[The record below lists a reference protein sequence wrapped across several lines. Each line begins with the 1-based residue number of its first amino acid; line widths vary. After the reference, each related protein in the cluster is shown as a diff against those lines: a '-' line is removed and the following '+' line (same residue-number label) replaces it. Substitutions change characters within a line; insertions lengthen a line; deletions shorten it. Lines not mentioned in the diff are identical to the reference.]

1 MVHIIWMI
9 TWSFAPLTS
18 PMIKSAIAKFMMYK
32 LFIVRRRGFDK
43 NDRKMII
50 FPKTVKKLN
59 FIIILLDTINQNPA
73 YHMLHMVKLFVWKK
87 VMSGI
92 YDCPNFGIRS
102 NLHLCWPTSLM
113 DFEAPRSCHRP
124 NFISCRSYMKKIR

>member
-59 FIIILLDTINQNPA
+59 YYLAWHNQSKSSISYAAYGEVICLKKRLWMEYTI
-73 YHMLHMVKLFVWKK
+73 VRT
-87 VMSGI
+87 SG
-92 YDCPNFGIRS
+92 S
-102 NLHLCWPTSLM
+102 EVSLHLYYPVSLM

-124 NFISCRSYMKKIR
+124 NFIVEVIWKKIR

>member
-1 MVHIIWMI
+1 MI

-59 FIIILLDTINQNPA
+59 FIIISHDTINPNPT

-92 YDCPNFGIRS
+92 YDCPNFGLRS
-102 NLHLCWPTSLM
+102 KSSFML
-113 DFEAPRSCHRP
+113 
-124 NFISCRSYMKKIR
+124 SYKPHGFWSTKVLPYTKFYFMSMLYEKKSITL